1 MPIVP
6 MKNGSPAKL
15 KPLVWLVPGPRNT
28 CQVWAFDLGGEEV
41 RSGWTLVGLCQH
53 PLQGD
58 VALGTEDS
66 QGRWSPAMVVPPP
79 MAPYPLEEVCL
90 CVSSPR
96 GRLTRT
102 GVSGKTQGSGPVESQ
117 QGRGSHGPQCLS
129 KLEGQGK
136 DANPAGKSVQRTED
150 LD

>member
-1 MPIVP
+1 M
-6 MKNGSPAKL
+6 
-15 KPLVWLVPGPRNT
+15 
-28 CQVWAFDLGGEEV
+28 
-41 RSGWTLVGLCQH
+41 GLCQH

-58 VALGTEDS
+58 VALGAEAGTEGLPGKVVTS
-66 QGRWSPAMVVPPP
+66 HGCPAFNGSLSPRGGVSV
-79 MAPYPLEEVCL
+79 

-102 GVSGKTQGSGPVESQ
+102 GVSGKTQGSGPVKSQ

-136 DANPAGKSVQRTED
+136 DINPAGKSVQRTED